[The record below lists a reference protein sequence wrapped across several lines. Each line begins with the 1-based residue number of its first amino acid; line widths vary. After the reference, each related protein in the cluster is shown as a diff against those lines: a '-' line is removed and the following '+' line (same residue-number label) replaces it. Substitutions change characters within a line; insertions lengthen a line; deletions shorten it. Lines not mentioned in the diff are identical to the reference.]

1 MAGRIGS
8 HRQSAGERGN
18 APHDQSDMG
27 VARTM
32 GRTPCWAVLA
42 CAALVCVAPARHPA
56 GAAAAT
62 AWAPTID
69 RSASHLHRIDLLDDL
84 FGGKDKKDKDK
95 KPETAAWC
103 TTSSQPGGALF
114 MTPIFPLADGVDERQ
129 VRGFL
134 NSTLRMTYHKAATP
148 PTKCTLVKIDD
159 REIRLLSERRKMW
172 VQINRN
178 NQIIEMDPKDFR
190 RIMPPVK

>member
-8 HRQSAGERGN
+8 HRQSTGARGD
-18 APHDQSDMG
+18 APRDQSEMD
-27 VARTM
+27 AERST
-32 GRTPCWAVLA
+32 GRTPRWTALA
-42 CAALVCVAPARHPA
+42 SAALVCAALACHPA
-56 GAAAAT
+56 GAGAAT

-84 FGGKDKKDKDK
+84 FGGKDKKDKDR

-103 TTSSQPGGALF
+103 TTSSQPGGVLF

-148 PTKCTLVKIDD
+148 PTKCTVVKIDD

-190 RIMPPVK
+190 RIMPPAK